1 MLIFKAISSLKKR
14 ISSKEIPTVE
24 YLLDEESHFFIFFGN
39 FFVIFP
45 SNKFFQFI
53 QA

>member
-24 YLLDEESHFFIFFGN
+24 YLLDEESHYFFFGN